1 MEATI
6 ENKVADILQ
15 RMERYQTS
23 DPTEK
28 ELRSFSKELLSVRR
42 ALDKIDTDL
51 RKGYRYY
58 NKYYARWCEVHENER
73 QERIEAWNANRQLD
87 MFNPLNN

>member
-15 RMERYQTS
+15 RMKSYQTS

-28 ELRSFSKELLSVRR
+28 ELRSFSKDLLSVRR
-42 ALDKIDTDL
+42 ALDKMNDDI
-51 RKGYRYY
+51 RKGYWYY
-58 NKYYARWCEVHENER
+58 NQFYARWCDAHENARKEH
-73 QERIEAWNANRQLD
+73 IETWNASRQLD
-87 MFNPLNN
+87 MFNP

>member
-28 ELRSFSKELLSVRR
+28 ELRSFSKDLLSVRR
-42 ALDKIDTDL
+42 ALDKMNDDI
-51 RKGYRYY
+51 RKGYWYY
-58 NKYYARWCEVHENER
+58 NQYYARWWEVHEAER
-73 QERIEAWNANRQLD
+73 QERIEEWNACRQLNLFGD
-87 MFNPLNN
+87 FLK

>member
-15 RMERYQTS
+15 RMKSYQTS

-28 ELRSFSKELLSVRR
+28 ELRSFSKDLLSVRR
-42 ALDKIDTDL
+42 TLDKIDTDL
-51 RKGYRYY
+51 RKGYWYY
-58 NKYYARWCEVHENER
+58 NQFYARWTARHENAR

-87 MFNPLNN
+87 MFNP

>member
-23 DPTEK
+23 DPTEE
-28 ELRSFSKELLSVRR
+28 ELRSFSKDMLSVRR

-51 RKGYRYY
+51 RKSYGYY
-58 NKYYARWCEVHENER
+58 NQFYARWCEAHENER
-73 QERIEAWNANRQLD
+73 QTRVEEWHASRQLD
-87 MFNPLNN
+87 MFNPLS

>member
-15 RMERYQTS
+15 RMERYQTTN
-23 DPTEK
+23 PTEK
-28 ELRSFSKELLSVRR
+28 ELRSFSKDLLSVRR

-51 RKGYRYY
+51 RKGYWYY
-58 NKYYARWCEVHENER
+58 NQFYARWCDAHENER
-73 QERIEAWNANRQLD
+73 QARVEEWHASRQLD

>member
-6 ENKVADILQ
+6 ENKIADILQ
-15 RMERYQTS
+15 RMKSYQTS

-42 ALDKIDTDL
+42 TLDKIDTDL
-51 RKGYRYY
+51 RKGYWYY
-58 NKYYARWCEVHENER
+58 NQFYASWCEAHENER
-73 QERIEAWNANRQLD
+73 QAHVEEWHACRQLD

>member
-6 ENKVADILQ
+6 ENKIADILQ
-15 RMERYQTS
+15 RMKSYQTS

-51 RKGYRYY
+51 RKGYWYY
-58 NKYYARWCEVHENER
+58 NQFYARWTARHENAR

-87 MFNPLNN
+87 MFNP

>member
-28 ELRSFSKELLSVRR
+28 ELRSFSKDLLSVRR

-51 RKGYRYY
+51 RKGYWYY
-58 NKYYARWCEVHENER
+58 NQFYARWWEANEAER
-73 QERIEAWNANRQLD
+73 QERIEEWNACRQLNLFGD
-87 MFNPLNN
+87 FLK

>member
-15 RMERYQTS
+15 RMESYQTS
-23 DPTEK
+23 EPTEK
-28 ELRSFSKELLSVRR
+28 ELCSLSKDLLSVRR

-51 RKGYRYY
+51 RKGYWYY
-58 NKYYARWCEVHENER
+58 NQFYARWWEAHENER
-73 QERIEAWNANRQLD
+73 QVRVEEWHASRQLN
-87 MFNPLNN
+87 MFNPLSD

>member
-15 RMERYQTS
+15 RMENYQTS
-23 DPTEK
+23 KQNKK
-28 ELRSFSKELLSVRR
+28 ELRSLSKDLLSVRR

-51 RKGYRYY
+51 RKGYWYY
-58 NKYYARWCEVHENER
+58 NQFYASWCDAHENER
-73 QERIEAWNANRQLD
+73 QARVEEWHASRQLD
-87 MFNPLNN
+87 MFINQ

>member
-1 MEATI
+1 MEATV

-28 ELRSFSKELLSVRR
+28 DLRSFSKDLLSVRR
-42 ALDKIDTDL
+42 TLDKIDTDL
-51 RKGYRYY
+51 RKGYLYY
-58 NKYYARWCEVHENER
+58 NQFYARWCESHDNER
-73 QERIEAWNANRQLD
+73 QERIEAWHANRQLD

>member
-6 ENKVADILQ
+6 ENKVAYILQ
-15 RMERYQTS
+15 RMESYQTS

-28 ELRSFSKELLSVRR
+28 ELRAFSIDLLAVRP

-51 RKGYRYY
+51 RKGYWYY
-58 NKYYARWCEVHENER
+58 NQFYARWSDAHENER
-73 QERIEAWNANRQLD
+73 QARVKEWHASRQLD
-87 MFNPLNN
+87 MFNP

>member
-15 RMERYQTS
+15 RMERYQMS

-28 ELRSFSKELLSVRR
+28 ELRSFSKDLLSVRR

-51 RKGYRYY
+51 RKGYWFY
-58 NKYYARWCEVHENER
+58 NQFYARWCEAHEAER
-73 QERIEAWNANRQLD
+73 QERIEEWNACRQLNLFGD
-87 MFNPLNN
+87 FLK

>member
-28 ELRSFSKELLSVRR
+28 ELRSLSKDLLSVRR

-51 RKGYRYY
+51 RKGYWYY
-58 NKYYARWCEVHENER
+58 NQFYARWTAKRENAR
-73 QERIEAWNANRQLD
+73 QERIEAWNASRQLD
-87 MFNPLNN
+87 MFNP

>member
-6 ENKVADILQ
+6 ENKIADILQ
-15 RMERYQTS
+15 RMKSYQTS

-51 RKGYRYY
+51 RKGYWYY
-58 NKYYARWCEVHENER
+58 NQFYARWCDAHENER
-73 QERIEAWNANRQLD
+73 QAHVEEWQASRQLNLFSD
-87 MFNPLNN
+87 FLK

>member
-6 ENKVADILQ
+6 ENKIADILQ
-15 RMERYQTS
+15 RMKSYQTS

-28 ELRSFSKELLSVRR
+28 ELRSFSKDLLTVRR

-51 RKGYRYY
+51 RKGYWYY
-58 NKYYARWCEVHENER
+58 NQFYASLCDAHENER
-73 QERIEAWNANRQLD
+73 QARVEKWHASRQLD
-87 MFNPLNN
+87 MFEEQRK

>member
-1 MEATI
+1 METTI
-6 ENKVADILQ
+6 ENKVANILR
-15 RMERYQTS
+15 RMESYQAS

-28 ELRSFSKELLSVRR
+28 ELCALSNELLEVRR
-42 ALDKIDTDL
+42 AMDKIDDKL
-51 RKGYRYY
+51 RKGYWYY
-58 NKYYARWCEVHENER
+58 NQFYARWTARHENAR

>member
-28 ELRSFSKELLSVRR
+28 ELRSLSKDLLSVRR
-42 ALDKIDTDL
+42 TLDKIDTDL
-51 RKGYRYY
+51 RKGYWYY
-58 NKYYARWCEVHENER
+58 NQFYARWCEVHENER
-73 QERIEAWNANRQLD
+73 QERIGAWNANRQLD

>member
-6 ENKVADILQ
+6 ENKVADILR
-15 RMERYQTS
+15 RMENYQTS

-28 ELRSFSKELLSVRR
+28 ELRALSNELLEVRR
-42 ALDKIDTDL
+42 AMDKIDDKL
-51 RKGYRYY
+51 RQGYWYY
-58 NKYYARWCEVHENER
+58 NQFYAHWTARQGNAR

-87 MFNPLNN
+87 MFNPINN